1 MPSEDDDC
9 QKNSI
14 ITSEKKDYDGTRFG
28 LWFYKSSKLK
38 KIHLKSYEILFLK
51 SIFGKISVD
60 AWDCKKCLIEVIGMF
75 VHFSSSDGSFWNRN
89 YF

>member
-28 LWFYKSSKLK
+28 LWFYRSSKLK
-38 KIHLKSYEILFLK
+38 KIHMKSYEILFLK
-51 SIFGKISVD
+51 KIFGKISVD
-60 AWDCKKCLIEVIGMF
+60 AWDWANDLKSYDTTIKNV
-75 VHFSSSDGSFWNRN
+75 S
-89 YF
+89 